1 MLYMQQ
7 ETQEVSGAFGCNLQ
21 IGGND
26 MHQNNEKV
34 VLKDVL
40 KIGGAYAAFCIGS
53 GFATG
58 QEIMQFFTA
67 FGWAGIGS
75 AIITMILYVWMGVTL
90 MRDGRKYS
98 FTSDAAVWK
107 HYCGKGLGV
116 AMNCFGTF
124 VIFGIYVVMIGGAGA
139 SMEQYLGIP
148 NLAGRLIMSA
158 ICLVV
163 ALMGLSR
170 LVDVIGFIG
179 PVIIVCALAIG
190 FITIVRDAGAIAT
203 AQQILSTVE
212 VPSSCGNWVLSGFLY
227 SGFMAFMIIPFI
239 AQLGHSSKGSRK
251 SGMLGGACG
260 GFFQVVAII
269 VMLIAQMCNIGL
281 IHDAQV
287 PSLVLAEKINPVLAG
302 VFVIIV
308 LMGIFSTAVPLLWM
322 LGHKA
327 GPDKTKKFNITTVI
341 LVVAALILS
350 VLPFTVLVNKVYG
363 WSGYVGIF
371 AMAFTLISQLRIAS
385 QEKKGQLPT
394 GEPASENK

>member
-1 MLYMQQ
+1 
-7 ETQEVSGAFGCNLQ
+7 
-21 IGGND
+21 
-26 MHQNNEKV
+26 MHQNNEKA

-148 NLAGRLIMSA
+148 NLAGRLIMSG

-163 ALMGLSR
+163 ALMGLNR

-190 FITIVRDAGAIAT
+190 VVTIARDAGMIAT
-203 AQQILSTVE
+203 AQQVLGSVKVALLPVKTG
-212 VPSSCGNWVLSGFLY
+212 SC
-227 SGFMAFMIIPFI
+227 
-239 AQLGHSSKGSRK
+239 
-251 SGMLGGACG
+251 
-260 GFFQVVAII
+260 
-269 VMLIAQMCNIGL
+269 
-281 IHDAQV
+281 
-287 PSLVLAEKINPVLAG
+287 PV
-302 VFVIIV
+302 FCI
-308 LMGIFSTAVPLLWM
+308 
-322 LGHKA
+322 
-327 GPDKTKKFNITTVI
+327 
-341 LVVAALILS
+341 
-350 VLPFTVLVNKVYG
+350 
-363 WSGYVGIF
+363 
-371 AMAFTLISQLRIAS
+371 
-385 QEKKGQLPT
+385 
-394 GEPASENK
+394 PASWLL